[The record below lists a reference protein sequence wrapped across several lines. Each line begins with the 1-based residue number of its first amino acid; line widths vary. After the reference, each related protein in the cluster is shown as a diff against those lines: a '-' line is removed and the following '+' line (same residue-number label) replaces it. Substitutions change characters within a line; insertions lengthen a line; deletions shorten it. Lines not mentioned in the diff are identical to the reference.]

1 MKAIR
6 MNKLFVSGDTL
17 LKICEKEN
25 IPISQASIKREMII
39 SNRSE
44 KEIVDQLA
52 QSWQIMKNSVKESL
66 KKDGECGGKIIGG
79 EAKKINSKIHSGKNI
94 CGTLMSKV
102 IAYSMGVLEVNASM
116 GLIVASP
123 TAGSSGV
130 FPGVF
135 TALQEEYDFS
145 DNDIV
150 QALSNAGAIGA
161 IISRNATVAGAE
173 GGCQA
178 EIGSASAMAA
188 SAACELFGGTPA
200 QCLDAASYALTNIL
214 GLVCDPIAGLVECP
228 CQSRNAAG
236 ATGALVAAEIVLA
249 GVSKIIKF
257 DEMVEVMFDVG
268 KRLPP
273 ELRETAL
280 GGVAASPTGCKLC
293 KKFGINIDCL
303 DMK

>member
-1 MKAIR
+1 
-6 MNKLFVSGDTL
+6 
-17 LKICEKEN
+17 
-25 IPISQASIKREMII
+25 
-39 SNRSE
+39 
-44 KEIVDQLA
+44 
-52 QSWQIMKNSVKESL
+52 MKNSVAESL
-66 KKDGECGGKIIGG
+66 DPKKETKGKIIGG
-79 EAKKINSKIHSGKNI
+79 EAKQINEFRKKGKSI
-94 CGTLMSKV
+94 CGNLISKV

-135 TALQEEYDFS
+135 VALQEEFEFS
-145 DNDIV
+145 DKQIV
-150 QALSNAGAIGA
+150 QALSNAGAVGA
-161 IISRNATVAGAE
+161 IISRNATVSGAE

-178 EIGSASAMAA
+178 EIGSASAMTA
-188 SAACELFGGTPA
+188 SAVCELFGGSPV
-200 QCLDAASYALTNIL
+200 QCLDAASFALANIL

-249 GVSKIIKF
+249 GVEKTIRF

-273 ELRETAL
+273 ELREKRL
-280 GGVAASPTGCKLC
+280 
-293 KKFGINIDCL
+293 
-303 DMK
+303 

>member
-1 MKAIR
+1 
-6 MNKLFVSGDTL
+6 
-17 LKICEKEN
+17 
-25 IPISQASIKREMII
+25 
-39 SNRSE
+39 
-44 KEIVDQLA
+44 
-52 QSWQIMKNSVKESL
+52 MKNSVKESL
-66 KKDGECGGKIIGG
+66 DKNSNSRGKIIGG
-79 EAKKINSKIHSGKNI
+79 EAKQINQARIEGKNI

-135 TALQEEYDFS
+135 CALQEEHNFS
-145 DNDIV
+145 DEDIV
-150 QALSNAGAIGA
+150 RALANAGAIGA
-161 IISRNATVAGAE
+161 IISRNATVSGAE

-178 EIGSASAMAA
+178 EIGSASAMTA
-188 SAACELFGGTPA
+188 SAVCEIFGGSPM
-200 QCLDAASYALTNIL
+200 QCLDAASYALANIL

-236 ATGALVAAEIVLA
+236 ATGALVAAEIVLS
-249 GVSKIIKF
+249 GVEKTIRF

-280 GGVAASPTGCKLC
+280 GGMAGSATACRLC
-293 KKFGINIDCL
+293 KKFGIKIDGL
-303 DMK
+303 ESK